1 MKITVY
7 NGKRSSHVICKT
19 NGQRL
24 TVFPHSSVDIITDDE
39 REIKFW
45 QSQTQEVLTRYG
57 LSISFDNEESNAV
70 SVADGFVSPYAK
82 QIAEQ
87 AQPQVKQQV
96 KQIVEDSESN
106 EGFYSEDE
114 LLQMD
119 KEDLF
124 NLCNNFGIKYRKNAS
139 VKTLVAQ
146 ILEKAKA

>member
-7 NGKRSSHVICKT
+7 NEKRTSHVICKT

-24 TVFPHSSVDIITDDE
+24 TVFPYSSVSFITDDE
-39 REIKFW
+39 REITFW
-45 QSQTQEVLTRYG
+45 KNQTTEVLSRYG
-57 LSISFDNEESNAV
+57 LSVSFDVDESNNV

-87 AQPQVKQQV
+87 AKPQAKQAVDVKS
-96 KQIVEDSESN
+96 DSDN
-106 EGFYSEDE
+106 GFYSENE

-124 NLCNNFGIKYRKNAS
+124 NLCNNFDIKYRKNAS

-146 ILEKAKA
+146 ILEATKA

>member
-7 NGKRSSHVICKT
+7 NGKRSNHIICKT

-24 TVFPHSSVDIITDDE
+24 TVFPYSSVDIITDDE

-45 QSQTQEVLTRYG
+45 QSQTQEVLSRYG
-57 LSISFDNEESNAV
+57 LSVSFDVEESNSV

-87 AQPQVKQQV
+87 SKPQVKQTAEN
-96 KQIVEDSESN
+96 KSDSDN
-106 EGFYSEDE
+106 GFYSEDE

-124 NLCNNFGIKYRKNAS
+124 NLCNNFDIKYRKNAS

-146 ILEKAKA
+146 ILEATKA

>member
-7 NGKRSSHVICKT
+7 NEKRTSHVICKT

-24 TVFPHSSVDIITDDE
+24 TVFPYSSVSFITDDE
-39 REIKFW
+39 REITFW
-45 QSQTQEVLTRYG
+45 KNQTTEVLSRYG
-57 LSISFDNEESNAV
+57 LSVSFDVDESNNV

-87 AQPQVKQQV
+87 AKPQAKQAV
-96 KQIVEDSESN
+96 DEKSDSDN
-106 EGFYSEDE
+106 GFYSESE

-124 NLCNNFGIKYRKNAS
+124 NLCNNFDIKYRKNAS

-146 ILEKAKA
+146 ILEATKA

>member
-7 NGKRSSHVICKT
+7 NEKRTSHVICKT

-24 TVFPHSSVDIITDDE
+24 TVFPYSSVSFITDDE
-39 REIKFW
+39 REITFW
-45 QSQTQEVLTRYG
+45 KNQTTEVLSRYG
-57 LSISFDNEESNAV
+57 LSVSFDVDESNNV

-87 AQPQVKQQV
+87 AKPQAKQAVDVKS
-96 KQIVEDSESN
+96 DSDN
-106 EGFYSEDE
+106 GFYSESE

-124 NLCNNFGIKYRKNAS
+124 NLCNNFDIKYRKNAS

-146 ILEKAKA
+146 ILEATKA

>member
-7 NGKRSSHVICKT
+7 NEKRTSHVICKT

-24 TVFPHSSVDIITDDE
+24 TVFPYSSVSFITDDE
-39 REIKFW
+39 REITFW
-45 QSQTQEVLTRYG
+45 KNQTTEVLSRYG
-57 LSISFDNEESNAV
+57 LSVSFDVDESNNV

-87 AQPQVKQQV
+87 AKPQAKQVVDVKS
-96 KQIVEDSESN
+96 DSDN
-106 EGFYSEDE
+106 GFYSESE

-124 NLCNNFGIKYRKNAS
+124 NLCNNFDIKYRKNAS

-146 ILEKAKA
+146 ILEATKA